1 MLARKERA
9 LTMPPQTRVFD
20 GPAHR
25 IGRLAH
31 LLIVGTPEADRGGFF
46 WPATATGVWIL
57 VILRATFLG
66 YLFAFL
72 PIPLFGTDY
81 INHPAGRA
89 WASIAFVGFE
99 ELARWSFGLSARR
112 PIRAWVFF
120 LVAIQLFETVAY
132 AYTGMATALAENR
145 QFVTPGV
152 YLLSRA
158 PAMAVHVIATIWF
171 IVAWQRDPTR
181 MVWPLALVTAG
192 HVLFDYLAPTIV
204 SALTGLDHVGA
215 HP

>member
-1 MLARKERA
+1 MPSQTGALHRLAK
-9 LTMPPQTRVFD
+9 LM
-20 GPAHR
+20 GR
-25 IGRLAH
+25 IGN
-31 LLIVGTPEADRGGFF
+31 LLIFATPTPDRGGFF

-72 PIPLFGTDY
+72 PIPLFGPDY

-112 PIRAWVFF
+112 PIRTWVFF

-171 IVAWQRDPTR
+171 IIAWRRDPNR

-204 SALTGLDHVGA
+204 TALTGLDHVGA
-215 HP
+215 RP